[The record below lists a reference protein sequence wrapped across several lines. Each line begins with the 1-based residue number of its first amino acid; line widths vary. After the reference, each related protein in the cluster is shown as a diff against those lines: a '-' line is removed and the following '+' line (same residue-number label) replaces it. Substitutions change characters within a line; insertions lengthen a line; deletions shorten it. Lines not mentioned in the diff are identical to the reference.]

1 MDDARPVLLYDG
13 HCRFCIAQADR
24 LRRWTGD
31 RIRLVSFRD
40 PGVLAHYP
48 GLSPETC
55 EQAMQLVLPDGTI
68 VAGAEAGARALGVRP
83 SLAPLAAF
91 YFVPGIRQL
100 VDAVYRV
107 IVRNRFRLGGKVCT
121 DETCRL
127 HEPH

>member
-31 RIRLVSFRD
+31 RIHLVSFRD
-40 PGVLAHYP
+40 PGVLERYP
-48 GLSPETC
+48 SITSDAC
-55 EQAMQLVLPDGTI
+55 EQAIQLVLPDGRVVT
-68 VAGAEAGARALGVRP
+68 GAEAAARALALRP
-83 SLAPLAAF
+83 PLAPLAGL

-100 VDAVYRV
+100 VDAAYRV
-107 IVRNRFRLGGKVCT
+107 VARNRFRLGGKVCT
-121 DETCRL
+121 DEACRL

>member
-13 HCRFCIAQADR
+13 HCRFCIAQAER

-31 RIRLVSFRD
+31 RIRLVSFRE

-48 GLSPETC
+48 GLSPEAC
-55 EQAMQLVLPDGTI
+55 EQGMQLVLPGGKI
-68 VAGAEAGARALGVRP
+68 VSGAEAGARALGVRP
-83 SLAPLAAF
+83 TLAPLAAF

-100 VDAVYRV
+100 VDAAYRV
-107 IVRNRFRLGGKVCT
+107 IVRNRFRLGGKTCT